1 LAGLFSG
8 ARMKIGFG
16 VAALAALAAFVVSLP
31 ADASAQSLRSE
42 VTASNGVV
50 VTVDS
55 DEFANRYEY
64 SAPQVAIDDGFVLVS
79 RLIRADTIGPVY
91 IGGGFI
97 YSGDWRFY
105 DSALFRGGDPAEFIS
120 AGRDVGR
127 CSSSRYGRPSCTL
140 TEAFLIKLTPKDV
153 ATRGVDGKVALQI
166 RSGRT
171 MATVLLE
178 VPTSHFDAVME
189 VSARPRP

>member
-1 LAGLFSG
+1 
-8 ARMKIGFG
+8 MKIGFG
-16 VAALAALAAFVVSLP
+16 VAALAAFVVSLP

-42 VTASNGVV
+42 VTTSNGVV
-50 VTVDS
+50 VTVHS

-64 SAPQVAIDDGFVLVS
+64 SAPQVRIDDGLVLVG
-79 RLIRADTIGPVY
+79 RLIRADTIEPVH
-91 IGGGFI
+91 IEGAFI
-97 YSGDWRFY
+97 YYSAGDWRYY

-120 AGRDVGR
+120 AGRDVGG
-127 CSSSRYGRPSCTL
+127 CIPSLCIY
-140 TEAFLIKLTPKDV
+140 TERFRINLTPEDV
-153 ATRGVDGKVALQI
+153 ATRGVDGKVAIQI
-166 RSGRT
+166 RSGPT